1 MNLALS
7 LYLYIYT
14 TKKRLRITFL
24 SFVNKNFYMS
34 LFDLIK
40 TAVMVET
47 MKVMVTTIVKAI
59 VTAMVKGMNEPYCC
73 ERELKDS
80 TNVIYN
86 VNPVIPYIYVTL
98 RSIRDQLLS
107 PSNCLYNF

>member
-1 MNLALS
+1 
-7 LYLYIYT
+7 
-14 TKKRLRITFL
+14 
-24 SFVNKNFYMS
+24 MS

-47 MKVMVTTIVKAI
+47 MKAMVTAIVKAI
-59 VTAMVKGMNEPYCC
+59 VTAMVKGMNEPYSC
-73 ERELKDS
+73 ERELKDH

-86 VNPVIPYIYVTL
+86 IYPVIPYIYVTL

-107 PSNCLYNF
+107 LSNCLYNFYSNTLSSALHIEQERKK

>member
-1 MNLALS
+1 
-7 LYLYIYT
+7 
-14 TKKRLRITFL
+14 
-24 SFVNKNFYMS
+24 MS

-98 RSIRDQLLS
+98 RSAIVTIQLSLQLLIQHVILTS
-107 PSNCLYNF
+107 TH

>member
-7 LYLYIYT
+7 LYLYIYIYT

-59 VTAMVKGMNEPYCC
+59 VTAMVKGMML
-73 ERELKDS
+73 ELLF
-80 TNVIYN
+80 
-86 VNPVIPYIYVTL
+86 P
-98 RSIRDQLLS
+98 
-107 PSNCLYNF
+107 

>member
-1 MNLALS
+1 
-7 LYLYIYT
+7 
-14 TKKRLRITFL
+14 
-24 SFVNKNFYMS
+24 MS

-98 RSIRDQLLS
+98 RSIRDQLFVTIQLS
-107 PSNCLYNF
+107 LQFLIQHVILTSTH